1 MRVYS
6 VDVPT
11 TATSLA
17 TLLGSMP
24 RHTQCVGLQAPEAN
38 VDTVFFG
45 DHKGQP
51 LELRPQANG
60 TLPVVGFKEVFV
72 RGSNGDKLSVVLFD
86 G

>member
-11 TATSLA
+11 TAKSLA
-17 TLLGSMP
+17 KLLGSLP
-24 RHTQCVGLQAPEAN
+24 RHTKTVGIQAPSAN
-38 VDTVFFG
+38 TDTVFFG

-51 LELRPQANG
+51 LELRPKASG
-60 TLPVVGFKEVFV
+60 TLPVTGFKEVFIK
-72 RGSNGDKLSVVLFD
+72 GSSGDKLSVVLFD

>member
-11 TATSLA
+11 MPTSLSK
-17 TLLGSMP
+17 LLGSLP
-24 RHTQCVGLQAPEAN
+24 RHTKSVGIQAPSAN

-45 DHKGQP
+45 DHKIQP
-51 LELRPQANG
+51 LELRPEASG
-60 TLPVVGFKEVFV
+60 SLPVATYKSVFI
-72 RGSNGDKLSVVLFD
+72 RGTTGDKLSVVLFD